1 MIARDNKIWFLII
14 WKQPLTSDTEHS
26 PDRSSPSTGAKT
38 GVPATKSSPPELAGF
53 RAGNLSP
60 ELPLRN
66 RLRHTVSHPTT
77 TPAGIASEAPSD
89 RTAEATSTRRFHRGA
104 LSARTESPSVLW
116 AGERPTAGG
125 GSGFQSR
132 PSTGS
137 GKRRRKVSSRA
148 MVRWRGMSGSSDLA
162 VVNFCSLGF
171 QFDRWRRSRAEKS
184 RADKLT
190 SEPEKSRTR
199 TDQSVSTSKV
209 QSIFFFSFFII

>member
-38 GVPATKSSPPELAGF
+38 GVPATKSSPPELVGF

-89 RTAEATSTRRFHRGA
+89 RTAEATSTRRFRRGA
-104 LSARTESPSVLW
+104 LLARTESPSVLW

-132 PSTGS
+132 PSTGLGS
-137 GKRRRKVSSRA
+137 GGG
-148 MVRWRGMSGSSDLA
+148 RWARGRWWGEGGWA
-162 VVNFCSLGF
+162 APPIVNFCSLGC